1 MGRRPTRIPGAGVR
15 VHTLLR
21 TFRAMRQF
29 MILRDDNELLAAW
42 KAWCEA
48 NIAKGLA
55 SIADRNIFY
64 SDHAQRLV
72 LQIETPTNR
81 NGLIRIVA

>member
-1 MGRRPTRIPGAGVR
+1 MGRRQTRIPGAGVR

-29 MILRDDNELLAAW
+29 MILRDDNELLAVW
-42 KAWCEA
+42 KTWCEL
-48 NIAKGLA
+48 NIGKGLA

-64 SDHAQRLV
+64 SDHTQRLV
-72 LQIETPTNR
+72 LQIEAPTHR
-81 NGLIRIVA
+81 NGLIRRVA